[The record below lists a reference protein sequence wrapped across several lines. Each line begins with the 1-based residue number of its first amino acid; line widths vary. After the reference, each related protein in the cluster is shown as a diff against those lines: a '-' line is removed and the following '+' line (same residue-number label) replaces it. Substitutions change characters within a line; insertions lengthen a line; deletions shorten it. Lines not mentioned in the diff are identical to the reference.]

1 MGETDKTP
9 AGTHAVALFSG
20 GLDSILAARLL
31 MEQGLNVRCL
41 HFVTPFFG
49 KPELIPHWEAI
60 YGLTIEAVDVGADF
74 VRLLR
79 RFPEHGYGKVMNPCV
94 DCKILMMRKAREIMT
109 ALGASL
115 IASGEVLGQRPMS
128 QRRDTL
134 NIISREAGVS
144 GLLLRPLCA
153 RHLPPTD
160 AERSG
165 LADRARLGAIFGR
178 GRREQLELAA
188 RMGLAEIP
196 TPAGGCRLAEKE
208 NARRYWPVLTR
219 LDDPAPADFAL
230 ANVGRQFWREDAW
243 LSMGR
248 NEADNAALAGLL
260 GLGNPDDPDGS
271 DGPDCPDGQNEVNEL
286 NGQGASPASCATAAP
301 ALPAPFGQDAAVL
314 RLVSLP
320 GPLAV
325 VRFVGA
331 EARAAWR
338 DSVERSHGPDLLD
351 LSDLSP
357 LPALPALNV
366 LWDAAA
372 LLASYAPKA
381 GSGEA
386 DVECRPVNGG
396 PGWTLRVRPSRETGY
411 IAGGPSF
418 EEVKAALRRVDQG

>member
-1 MGETDKTP
+1 MGERNETP
-9 AGTHAVALFSG
+9 AGAHAVALFSG

-31 MEQGLNVRCL
+31 VEQGLTVRCL

-49 KPELIPHWEAI
+49 KPHLIPHWEAI

-94 DCKILMMRKAREIMT
+94 DCKILMMRAAREHMR
-109 ALGASL
+109 ALGASC
-115 IASGEVLGQRPMS
+115 IVSGEVLGQRPMS

-153 RHLPPTD
+153 RLLPPTD
-160 AERSG
+160 VERSG
-165 LADRARLGAIFGR
+165 LVDRSRLGAISGR

-188 RMGLAEIP
+188 RMGLTEIP

-219 LDDPAPADFAL
+219 LADPAPADFAL
-230 ANVGRQFWREDAW
+230 ANVGRQFWRDDAW
-243 LSMGR
+243 LIMGR
-248 NEADNAALAGLL
+248 NEADNTALAGLV
-260 GLGNPDDPDGS
+260 GTPPTPS
-271 DGPDCPDGQNEVNEL
+271 VP
-286 NGQGASPASCATAAP
+286 
-301 ALPAPFGQDAAVL
+301 PAPLGPDAAVL
-314 RLVSLP
+314 GLATLP

-325 VRFVGA
+325 VRFLGE

-338 DSVERSHGPDLLD
+338 VGVEQSRA
-351 LSDLSP
+351 
-357 LPALPALNV
+357 PALPALYE
-366 LWDAAA
+366 AAA

-381 GSGEA
+381 GHGETA
-386 DVECRPVNGG
+386 VTCRPATGG
-396 PGWTLRVRPSRETGY
+396 PAWELRVRPARETGY
-411 IAGGPSF
+411 LSGGASF
-418 EEVKAALRRVDQG
+418 EEVKAELRAR

>member
-1 MGETDKTP
+1 MGETNTMS
-9 AGTHAVALFSG
+9 ARAHAVALFSG

-31 MEQGLNVRCL
+31 MEQGLTVRCL

-60 YGLTIEAVDVGADF
+60 YGLSIEAVDVGADF

-109 ALGASL
+109 ALGARL

-165 LADRARLGAIFGR
+165 LVDRLRLGAISGR
-178 GRREQLELAA
+178 GRQEQLELAA
-188 RMGLAEIP
+188 RMNLAEIP

-219 LDDPAPADFAL
+219 LTDPAPADFAL

-260 GLGNPDDPDGS
+260 GLEGVDGDEL
-271 DGPDCPDGQNEVNEL
+271 DGHRPFPLERTRPCCALRVCRGRLPWCVLSGRKRAPP
-286 NGQGASPASCATAAP
+286 GATAWRVPAARIVRTPCPLFVTRPPCSLPTRLGRGTTKPMWNAALSMAARHGTSGYAP
-301 ALPAPFGQDAAVL
+301 RGRPAIPPAALP
-314 RLVSLP
+314 
-320 GPLAV
+320 
-325 VRFVGA
+325 
-331 EARAAWR
+331 
-338 DSVERSHGPDLLD
+338 
-351 LSDLSP
+351 
-357 LPALPALNV
+357 
-366 LWDAAA
+366 
-372 LLASYAPKA
+372 
-381 GSGEA
+381 
-386 DVECRPVNGG
+386 
-396 PGWTLRVRPSRETGY
+396 SRT
-411 IAGGPSF
+411 
-418 EEVKAALRRVDQG
+418 

>member
-1 MGETDKTP
+1 MGETNTMS
-9 AGTHAVALFSG
+9 ARAHAVALFSG

-31 MEQGLNVRCL
+31 MEQGLTVRCL

-60 YGLTIEAVDVGADF
+60 YGLSIEAVDVGADF

-109 ALGASL
+109 ALGARL

-165 LADRARLGAIFGR
+165 LVDRLRLGAISGR
-178 GRREQLELAA
+178 GRQEQLELAA
-188 RMGLAEIP
+188 RMNLAEIP

-219 LDDPAPADFAL
+219 LTDPAPADFAL

-260 GLGNPDDPDGS
+260 GLEGVDG
-271 DGPDCPDGQNEVNEL
+271 DELDGQ
-286 NGQGASPASCATAAP
+286 AAPPASCATSSRASAV
-301 ALPAPFGQDAAVL
+301 PFGADAAVL
-314 RLVSLP
+314 RLARLP

-325 VRFVGA
+325 VRFVG
-331 EARAAWR
+331 EKARAAWR
-338 DSVERSHGPDLLD
+338 DSVARSRGPNC
-351 LSDLSP
+351 SDTPS
-357 LPALPALNV
+357 LPALC
-366 LWDAAA
+366 DAAA
-372 LLASYAPKA
+372 LLASYAPRA
-381 GSGEA
+381 GNNEA

-396 PGWTLRVRPSRETGY
+396 PAWNIRIRPSRETGY
-411 IAGGPSF
+411 TAGGPSF
-418 EEVKAALRRVDQG
+418 EDVKAALRGERCSEGVSE